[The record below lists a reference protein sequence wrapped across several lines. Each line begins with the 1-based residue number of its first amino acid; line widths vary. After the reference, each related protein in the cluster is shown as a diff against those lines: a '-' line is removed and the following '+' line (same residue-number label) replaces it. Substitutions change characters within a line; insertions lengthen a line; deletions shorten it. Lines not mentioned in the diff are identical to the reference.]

1 MFSLGPAEAQ
11 NVVQI
16 NKDSR
21 NVLEDILK
29 EALKALGG
37 VLHPHT
43 KSPEIK
49 HTPGGGDASF
59 MPISLVNEDL
69 MKGFPEIN
77 LAEDGR
83 ALDLLGI
90 ASEVR
95 KRKLVQLS
103 LEVQISIV
111 PDRTEATSGLRGK
124 M

>member
-1 MFSLGPAEAQ
+1 MS
-11 NVVQI
+11 V
-16 NKDSR
+16 
-21 NVLEDILK
+21 
-29 EALKALGG
+29 
-37 VLHPHT
+37 
-43 KSPEIK
+43 
-49 HTPGGGDASF
+49 
-59 MPISLVNEDL
+59 SLVNKDL
-69 MKGFPEIN
+69 MKRFPEIN

-111 PDRTEATSGLRGK
+111 PDRAEAAPGLRGK

>member
-43 KSPEIK
+43 ESPEIK

-111 PDRTEATSGLRGK
+111 PDRAEAAPGLRGE